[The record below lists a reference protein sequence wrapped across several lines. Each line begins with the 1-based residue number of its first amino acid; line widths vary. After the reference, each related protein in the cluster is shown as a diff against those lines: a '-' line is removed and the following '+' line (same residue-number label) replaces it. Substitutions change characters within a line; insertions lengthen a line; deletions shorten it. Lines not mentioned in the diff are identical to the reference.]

1 MLHTF
6 AKDVVNA
13 VKKGRKK
20 NSGTI
25 PVQNTAKARR
35 TYKHRGTGPSQIG
48 RPSKEI
54 SRMQL
59 IVEDEEETLAHSIP
73 NRSKKKTKFPHNL
86 SAAVVENRAGE
97 KKH

>member
-1 MLHTF
+1 MLL
-6 AKDVVNA
+6 
-13 VKKGRKK
+13 KKVGRK
-20 NSGTI
+20 TLE
-25 PVQNTAKARR
+25 PYRYR
-35 TYKHRGTGPSQIG
+35 TPPKQEEHRGTGPSQIG

-73 NRSKKKTKFPHNL
+73 NRSKKKFPHNL